1 MMDLNFMSKTADVI
15 AKARSQSPSAVFKHM
30 AGEVIEAQEA
40 LYSEPDELANE
51 LADVIICC
59 LSAAGHYGLNIE
71 KAIEY
76 KMEQNVKRI
85 PK

>member
-1 MMDLNFMSKTADVI
+1 MIDLNFMSKTACII
-15 AKARSQSPSAVFKHM
+15 AKARGQTGNVFKHM